1 MKKIIAALFA
11 LLITTKTYSQTHLTG
26 DFYELGVTGGVN
38 TFSFIDKTVKPFYKN
53 IPGYQAGISFTYNF
67 NHPNAL
73 IFSVLYG
80 KYGYRFNSFLSGPW
94 PDVNTDTYLTALTL
108 PLLYTYRFTWWR
120 FQVGA
125 QAGLVQKAI
134 FNLVSTWDDGSG
146 QIQTY
151 RNNGNVWH
159 SDIATGVLLNYSL
172 WGCRLKL
179 SANFIYSYTFA
190 MVNPKDAL
198 TSFGKGDYSHPN
210 SYLYS
215 LGVNYTFGKR
225 EVSDNK

>member
-1 MKKIIAALFA
+1 MKQYLTILFA
-11 LLITTKTYSQTHLTG
+11 LTIATVSYSQTHLTG

-38 TFSFIDKTVKPFYKN
+38 TLSFGDKTIKPYYKN
-53 IPGYQAGISFTYNF
+53 LTGHQAGISFTYNF

-80 KYGYRFNSFLSGPW
+80 KYGYRFNPAFGGLTMY
-94 PDVNTDTYLTALTL
+94 DTNTDTYIATMTL

-120 FQVGA
+120 FQLGA
-125 QAGLVQKAI
+125 QVGLVQKAI
-134 FNLVSTWDDGSG
+134 FNSLAVWEDDSG
-146 QIQTY
+146 QIQTM
-151 RNNGNVWH
+151 RNNSNVWH

-172 WGCRLKL
+172 WKYRLKL

-190 MVNPKDAL
+190 MVNPKDAF
-198 TSFGKGDYSHPN
+198 TVFGKGDYPHPN

-215 LGVNYTFGKR
+215 LGINYTFGKR
-225 EVSDNK
+225 EINN